1 MIAGVSL
8 CFWVLLSVHPLSL
21 SEFFCLSAMQG
32 HGLSRYTHLSKRSL
46 LRYLLDEESE
56 A

>member
-1 MIAGVSL
+1 MKAGVSL

-32 HGLSRYTHLSKRSL
+32 PGLSKRSL
-46 LRYLLDEESE
+46 LRYLLNEESE